1 MLEAGSDRRGR
12 MIGESGSH
20 AVCLAFLRGMCF
32 LQQNVQVAGRGRG
45 EMRCIGLFLGK
56 HRPLQTACVACNHT
70 CGFTVLYMH

>member
-1 MLEAGSDRRGR
+1 

-32 LQQNVQVAGRGRG
+32 LQQNVHVAGRGRG

-56 HRPLQTACVACNHT
+56 HRPYKRR
-70 CGFTVLYMH
+70 VLHATIHVVSRCYICIDALVQADGSS